1 MVFKLLDWMFRG
13 LGMNPKNNRWDK
25 YFTVLSVGLSCVLV
39 LPLLCNLPN
48 MFNSVFGFLI
58 FIYISCSI
66 TSFFGFVVM
75 SYLYRHQYRSIRK
88 GLMRVGNE
96 LLKMGAG
103 PSPRSK
109 ADLVAFLSLTS
120 WYCAICIMNL
130 LKMASIKK
138 WTRSLFSI
146 LSNLPMMHYLMIV
159 NDIGVKFTS
168 LNDYLTQVSTTSH
181 YKLSSTISTQ
191 LEDIFHVHT
200 ALHERV
206 SEINTYYFFLN
217 LLSFISNMSAI
228 VFSLYGYLQ
237 YIDGKDIFEL
247 DMIITLII
255 HATLFITQAMVC
267 HACSKQANSTVF
279 LAHRVL
285 HADSPLHLWEYIG
298 DFSRLSLDN
307 KVAFSVGGLFN
318 LDRPLIT
325 KAVAASLSYLIVA
338 VQLQNVQLFD
348 NSDKNNNT
356 TPAIVSNSS
365 I

>member
-25 YFTVLSVGLSCVLV
+25 YFTVLSIGLACVLV
-39 LPLLCNLPN
+39 LPLLCNLHN
-48 MFNSVFGFLI
+48 MFNSVFEFLI

-66 TSFFGFVVM
+66 TSFFGFVCM
-75 SYLYRHQYRSIRK
+75 SYLYRHQYPSILK
-88 GLMRVGNE
+88 GLMRVENE
-96 LLKMGAG
+96 LLKMGAE

-109 ADLVAFLSLTS
+109 TDLVAFFSFTS

-138 WTRSLFSI
+138 LSRSLFSI
-146 LSNLPMMHYLMIV
+146 LSNLPMTHYLMIV
-159 NDIGVKFTS
+159 NDTGVKFTS
-168 LNDYLTQVSTTSH
+168 LNNYLTQVSTTSH
-181 YKLSSTISTQ
+181 YKLSSTLSTQ

-206 SEINTYYFFLN
+206 SEINTYYFCLN

-228 VFSLYGYLQ
+228 VFSLYAYLQ
-237 YIDGKDIFEL
+237 YIDGKDIYEL
-247 DMIITLII
+247 DIMIITLIS
-255 HATLFITQAMVC
+255 HAALFVTQAMVC
-267 HACSKQANSTVF
+267 HACAKQANGTVF

-325 KAVAASLSYLIVA
+325 KAVAAGLSYLIVA

-356 TPAIVSNSS
+356 TPMIV
-365 I
+365 